1 MVLMPGCDTLGGDI
15 IKTAFIWIAQN
26 KVGNAT
32 DRKALWKE
40 ALEILVG
47 QIIKFLHYLLLLKM
61 FLQMRLL
68 FKNLILTFVELK

>member
-1 MVLMPGCDTLGGDI
+1 MYKAIRLVVRNECSIRNMVLMPGCDTLGGDI

-40 ALEILVG
+40 ALE
-47 QIIKFLHYLLLLKM
+47 
-61 FLQMRLL
+61 
-68 FKNLILTFVELK
+68 N